1 MIGEE
6 SGPGVNAGGEE
17 LGRLSG
23 MLLCRLEDAITFTLV
38 LNCVV
43 FFLDGCS
50 ISPLSCHYY

>member
-17 LGRLSG
+17 LGRFSG

-43 FFLDGCS
+43 FFFLMVVAF
-50 ISPLSCHYY
+50 LL